1 MTTTAVGGSTGRGGT
16 VRRVLFDRYLDTYP
30 STARRIFCLAV
41 VLVTAVVLYYEQ
53 YVSSG
58 VAPLIVEHFHMS
70 FRYYVDLSV
79 FAALAGAIFSL
90 AAGAGDRIG
99 RANMFVY
106 GVLVIGLLELLAAP
120 NAPSKAWFSVVI
132 IAVGVVEGIVLVATL
147 TLARDFSAQTERGSA
162 SGLWSIG
169 VAGGALIA
177 SEVTEHTLSH
187 LHTWQS
193 QYVIA
198 GTVGTVLGVVAVLT
212 MRELKPELRSQ
223 VMVSMRDRLLVEL
236 RARGLDLDE
245 ALAHPWR
252 QMLRLPL
259 LLPGIAV
266 SLYVIGF
273 LTISSYFTLYV
284 ASVYKLSTV
293 DGNGLLVWFYA
304 SNIVT
309 YFVVGPISDRLHVRK
324 PLMLIGAAGTIAA
337 TALLLVRADQPT
349 GYYTLV
355 WIVSLFGISLSFG
368 YAPWLAA
375 YSETVEARNPALVA
389 TGMALWG
396 WVVRLITAI
405 SLFVLPYVVGSVST
419 ILDNE
424 KYGADVPKVEAIVHR
439 YGPLLAIAQK
449 HQALLAQLGKY
460 PANKIP
466 PALLSQAI
474 HQVGLANLVALSKIK
489 AQLAFIQRVS
499 PHLLALQHA
508 SAVGGHEWQT
518 WWWVAIAGCV
528 VFVPVIF
535 TMSGHWSPRKA
546 REELERHEAMVA
558 AELARLG
565 SEPQVAGSERRD
577 EGTAG
582 GAAAALT

>member
-1 MTTTAVGGSTGRGGT
+1 MTTTAAAPGSPSWRSTLAN
-16 VRRVLFDRYLDTYP
+16 VLFKRELEHYP
-30 STARRIFCLAV
+30 STARRVFCLTV

-58 VAPLIVEHFHMS
+58 VAPLIVQHFHMS
-70 FRYYVDLSV
+70 FRYYVNLSV

-90 AAGAGDRIG
+90 VAGAGDRIG

-106 GVLVIGLLELLAAP
+106 GVLIIGLLELLAAP
-120 NAPSKAWFSVVI
+120 NAPSKAWFSVI
-132 IAVGVVEGIVLVATL
+132 IVAIGVVEGIVLVATL
-147 TLARDFSAQTERGSA
+147 TLARDFSAQTERASA

-177 SEVTEHTLSH
+177 SEITEHTLSH

-193 QYVIA
+193 QYIIA
-198 GTVGTVLGVVAVLT
+198 GIVGTVLGVVAVLT

-223 VMVSMRDRLLVEL
+223 VMVSMNDRLLVEL
-236 RARGLDLDE
+236 RARGLDVEE
-245 ALAHPWR
+245 AMAHPWR

-259 LLPGIAV
+259 LIPGVAV

-273 LTISSYFTLYV
+273 VTISSYFTLYV
-284 ASVYKLSTV
+284 ASVYKMSTV
-293 DGNGLLVWFYA
+293 DANGLLVWFYA

-309 YFVVGPISDRLHVRK
+309 YFVVGPISDRLRVRK

-337 TALLLVRADQPT
+337 TALFLVHADQPT

-355 WIVSLFGISLSFG
+355 WIMSLFGISLSFG

-389 TGMALWG
+389 TGMAVWG
-396 WVVRLITAI
+396 WIVRLITAV
-405 SLFVLPYVVGSVST
+405 SLFILPYVVGSVST

-439 YGPLLAIAQK
+439 YGPLLAVAQK

-518 WWWVAIAGCV
+518 WWWVAIGGCA

-535 TMSGHWSPRKA
+535 TMAGRWSPRRA
-546 REELERHEAMVA
+546 REDLQRHEERVA
-558 AELARLG
+558 AELARL
-565 SEPQVAGSERRD
+565 ASERISAPGD
-577 EGTAG
+577 E
-582 GAAAALT
+582 AASGSAPALA